1 MYRRPATHAFPY
13 ICCMYICAQVPC
25 PPTAC
30 ICTYLMHAGSLH
42 SRGHRSSHL
51 SPLPYPIPTVHVGV
65 SSVVPRYH
73 RRTLPR
79 WCRGVRAPHNAAGC
93 AEGGTPPASRVGTVR
108 SDAPCRSMRCRGRY
122 DATNVA
128 RYRGIWSRWLLRCLS
143 ASCNAAHMGIRDDD
157 MSSMSYGTG
166 VVWTHDGGPPPTSCG
181 AAECGNDERGR
192 CVHDARCRRM
202 GGYATREG
210 DACVARWC
218 NMLCRATSVSRLRR
232 AMVWGRWMWTLH
244 AQQCCKMR
252 RKLGIVPS
260 PASHAAVTCADE

>member
-1 MYRRPATHAFPY
+1 MRTGPVPTH
-13 ICCMYICAQVPC
+13 CMHMRIPRACGFLALPRTSFLPPVSPTVSHSNGPC
-25 PPTAC
+25 GR
-30 ICTYLMHAGSLH
+30 II
-42 SRGHRSSHL
+42 RRSSVL
-51 SPLPYPIPTVHVGV
+51 TVACCHGGAEGV
-65 SSVVPRYH
+65 Q
-73 RRTLPR
+73 
-79 WCRGVRAPHNAAGC
+79 APHNAAGC

-108 SDAPCRSMRCRGRY
+108 SDAPCRSMRCRG
-122 DATNVA
+122 AMMPTNVA

-143 ASCNAAHMGIRDDD
+143 ASCN
-157 MSSMSYGTG
+157 
-166 VVWTHDGGPPPTSCG
+166 

-218 NMLCRATSVSRLRR
+218 NMLWRTTPVSRLRR

-252 RKLGIVPS
+252 RKLVIVSS
-260 PASHAAVTCADE
+260 PASHAAVTWADE